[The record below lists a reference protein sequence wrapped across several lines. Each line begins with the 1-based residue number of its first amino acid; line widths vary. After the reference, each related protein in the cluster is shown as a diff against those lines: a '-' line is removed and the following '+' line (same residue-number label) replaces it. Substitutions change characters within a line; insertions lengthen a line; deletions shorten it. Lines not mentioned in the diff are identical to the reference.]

1 MMNLKNKGME
11 RNRDALVK
19 SADEFADKSEST
31 SNLQYISKSNALRR
45 AGKEKDNVIVA
56 INEQISTKL
65 QELKAI

>member
-1 MMNLKNKGME
+1 MNLKNKAME

-19 SADEFADKSEST
+19 SAVEFADKSEST

-45 AGKEKDNVIVA
+45 AGKEKDNEIVA